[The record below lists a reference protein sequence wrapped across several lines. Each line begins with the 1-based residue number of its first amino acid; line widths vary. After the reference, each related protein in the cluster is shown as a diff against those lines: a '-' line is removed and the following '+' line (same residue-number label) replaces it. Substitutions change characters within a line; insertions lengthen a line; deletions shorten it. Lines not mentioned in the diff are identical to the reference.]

1 MRKFRG
7 NSTSKRIL
15 DVLKSLYLGIWKTKV
30 KFVTIV
36 EFRVSGAGDDSTG
49 CFEIK
54 ITTDTAKFTD
64 MRTVRSRWIRNL
76 ISKSKV
82 LIKDQ
87 DCDRVSGIE
96 WETAYLASYLSPIA
110 VLEKLRVNRLAVI
123 QEDIC
128 SSVLWASYA
137 WIKGTQMKREEKVGL
152 LCYRFT

>member
-64 MRTVRSRWIRNL
+64 MRTVRSR
-76 ISKSKV
+76 
-82 LIKDQ
+82 
-87 DCDRVSGIE
+87 
-96 WETAYLASYLSPIA
+96 
-110 VLEKLRVNRLAVI
+110 
-123 QEDIC
+123 
-128 SSVLWASYA
+128 
-137 WIKGTQMKREEKVGL
+137 
-152 LCYRFT
+152 